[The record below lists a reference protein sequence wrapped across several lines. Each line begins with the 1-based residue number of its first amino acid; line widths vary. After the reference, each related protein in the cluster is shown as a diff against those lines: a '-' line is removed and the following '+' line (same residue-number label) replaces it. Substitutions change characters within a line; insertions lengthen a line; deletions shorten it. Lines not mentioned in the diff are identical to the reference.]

1 LHNILL
7 KINDIWEKDEEIN
20 KNVVPKKSVNADD
33 NIADDLAARR
43 KIIRLYFEN

>member
-7 KINDIWEKDEEIN
+7 KINDIREKDEKIN
-20 KNVVPKKSVNADD
+20 KNVVPIESANADD
-33 NIADDLAARR
+33 NTADDLAASR